1 MKKPIK
7 IFSIISIVAFFQ
19 SLNCLSASINV
30 GFPDEGRILTTNTII
45 VDTGYSNGVT
55 MAEWLSTNIA
65 GCATTNAL
73 AAETSARISADTSN
87 RNELFA
93 TNNAMK
99 IYVDVADDT
108 ETSSRISGDAAL
120 SNYVEQ
126 SVFSS
131 DSAMSNY
138 IDNLMTAEISDRTAG
153 DLAGSNYVDGT
164 KAELQSELYATN
176 DIVNSSKLDKSADTA
191 RRRGPTATCSRSRS
205 STGRGGGR
213 PTSPATWAR
222 ASARRTP
229 IPRWPRA

>member
-1 MKKPIK
+1 MKKLIK

-99 IYVDVADDT
+99 IYVDAADDT
-108 ETSSRISGDAAL
+108 KLSKSGDTA
-120 SNYVEQ
+120 
-126 SVFSS
+126 SS
-131 DSAMSNY
+131 LTVTNLTY
-138 IDNLMTAEISDRTAG
+138 LYDNHLD
-153 DLAGSNYVDGT
+153 
-164 KAELQSELYATN
+164 ATN
-176 DIVNSSKLDKSADTA
+176 PIGQYAFSA
-191 RRRGPTATCSRSRS
+191 GYGLATGI
-205 STGRGGGR
+205 TV
-213 PTSPATWAR
+213 
-222 ASARRTP
+222 
-229 IPRWPRA
+229 